1 MTRLILTTILALLL
15 LPPPATSAG
24 TANLAPFEGSPPHIE
39 RAALVQPVARTVTM
53 LTSSYCL
60 SGTTATG
67 TRVHVGTIA
76 VDPAQIPFGTRLYV
90 PGYGYGIARD
100 DGPAIGPGRLD
111 LWLPPAHECAASYAW
126 GMRRVT
132 VEILGRPY
140 LSRAVPPRLRQVG
153 ILYARKGRAG

>member
-1 MTRLILTTILALLL
+1 MTRIILAAVAAFLL

-24 TANLAPFEGSPPHIE
+24 AANLAPFEGPVPRIE
-39 RAALVQPVARTVTM
+39 RAALVLPVARTLTM

-76 VDPAQIPFGTRLYV
+76 VDPTQIPFGTRLYI

-100 DGPAIGPGRLD
+100 DGPAITWDRLD

-153 ILYARKGRAG
+153 IRYVRKGRAG